1 MTEAGTTPL
10 WHWRGGLCL
19 GVLAGLVLGGGA
31 LGDEPRHPA
40 PVALASAAPNPA
52 TASPAPSTAA
62 PANARFDD
70 RQRRMLL
77 LLVMRSAGPLGPY
90 GALGR

>member
-10 WHWRGGLCL
+10 RHWRGGLCL
-19 GVLAGLVLGGGA
+19 GVLAGLVLGAAA
-31 LGDEPRHPA
+31 LGDEQRRAA
-40 PVALASAAPNPA
+40 PVALASAVPGPA
-52 TASPAPSTAA
+52 RASIAQSAAA
-62 PANARFDD
+62 PANARFDE